1 MSGTST
7 TPDQAM
13 PHIQKSSHA
22 KLAWQQKSAL
32 STEKKVRQAV
42 SQSLT
47 RLGDWLTFK
56 AQRLSPHKFR
66 RYQPLPWIGLSTRK
80 RDESTLQRWEAIEKH
95 IGIDSGSAMDI
106 GSNLGYFVLRLAEK
120 GFFAL
125 GLDTAY
131 ENIKVAQYAQKK
143 AGIDNAAFSFMTVNP
158 ANVSSLPDI
167 DVLIFFSVWHHWIED
182 FGHKQAADMLA
193 TIWSKTHHVMFFE
206 TGEDKE
212 VMQLGIKEAPAKWAK
227 SELERICPDGR
238 VEAIAESDRGT
249 HKKGEQTRTL
259 YAVYRQGCCQP
270 DTSASFE
277 KA

>member
-1 MSGTST
+1 
-7 TPDQAM
+7 M
-13 PHIQKSSHA
+13 PHIQKTLPT
-22 KLAWQQKSAL
+22 KLPWQQSSGLSA
-32 STEKKVRQAV
+32 EKKVRQAV
-42 SQSLT
+42 SRSLT

-80 RDESTLQRWEAIEKH
+80 RDASTLQRWEAIEKH

-120 GFFAL
+120 GFFTL

-143 AGIDNAAFSFMTVNP
+143 AAIDNAAFSFMTVKP
-158 ANVSSLPDI
+158 DNVNSLPDVDI
-167 DVLIFFSVWHHWIED
+167 LIFFSVWHHWIED
-182 FGHKQAADMLA
+182 FGHEQAADMLA
-193 TIWSKTHHVMFFE
+193 TLWSKTHHVMFFE

-212 VMQLGIKEAPAKWAK
+212 ILQLGIKEAPAQWAK

-238 VEAIAESDRGT
+238 VEVIGGSDRGT
-249 HKKGEQTRTL
+249 HQKGNLIRTL
-259 YAVYRQGCCQP
+259 FAVYR
-270 DTSASFE
+270 
-277 KA
+277 